1 MILLVC
7 VDDRLG
13 MAFNHR
19 RQSMDRALR
28 DRIRTVCAGKHLFL
42 SPYSMKQFEKD
53 QSNTD
58 HTTMENFGHGE
69 TDSVQTGSETLPVC
83 FHADEAYLSQAGPGD
98 FCFVE
103 TDDVLPLEQQ
113 AETIILYRWNRHY
126 PSDLTFRI
134 PLSEHGW
141 QLESVTEFSGFSH
154 EKITEEVY
162 KK

>member
-7 VDDRLG
+7 VDDALG

-28 DRIRTVCAGKHLFL
+28 DRLRTVCAGKNLFL

-53 QSNTD
+53 QADTD
-58 HTTMENFGHGE
+58 LTMEASYSAATASSG
-69 TDSVQTGSETLPVC
+69 TASTALPVR
-83 FHADEAYLSQAGPGD
+83 FHADDYYLSQAGAGD

-103 TDDVLPLEQQ
+103 TDDVLPLESQ
-113 AETIILYRWNRHY
+113 AEAIILYRWNRHY

-134 PLSEHGW
+134 PLAGHGW
-141 QLESVTEFSGFSH
+141 RLTAVTEFPGFSH
-154 EKITEEVY
+154 ERITEEVY

>member
-7 VDDRLG
+7 VDDALG

-28 DRIRTVCAGKHLFL
+28 DRLRTVCAGKNLFL

-53 QSNTD
+53 QA
-58 HTTMENFGHGE
+58 GI
-69 TDSVQTGSETLPVC
+69 PVR
-83 FHADEAYLSQAGPGD
+83 FHADDSYLSQAGAGD

-103 TDDVLPLEQQ
+103 TDDVLPLESQ
-113 AETIILYRWNRHY
+113 AEAMILYRWNRHY

-134 PLSEHGW
+134 PLAGHGW
-141 QLESVTEFSGFSH
+141 RLTAVTEFPGFSH
-154 EKITEEVY
+154 ERITEEVY